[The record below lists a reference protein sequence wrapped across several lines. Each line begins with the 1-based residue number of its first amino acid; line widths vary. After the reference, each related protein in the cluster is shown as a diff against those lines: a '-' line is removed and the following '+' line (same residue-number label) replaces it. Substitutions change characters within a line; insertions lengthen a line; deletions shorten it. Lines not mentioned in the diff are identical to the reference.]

1 MWKKGIVYVLVVV
14 YNSDIQIGDLF
25 MKRLIKGLLAMA
37 TLLVGS
43 CGNEV
48 VLLKRHH
55 VVIFYINRD
64 NPLEPITC
72 DMRNDITDEKYQ
84 WEGVVHSWIPDP
96 NLSYY
101 FSGYLFEY
109 SNGTNVAI
117 YGTLR
122 N

>member
-1 MWKKGIVYVLVVV
+1 
-14 YNSDIQIGDLF
+14 
-25 MKRLIKGLLAMA
+25 MKRLIKGLLAMT
-37 TLLVGS
+37 TLLLSS

-55 VVIFYINRD
+55 VVIFYVSRD
-64 NPLEPITC
+64 NPREPITC
-72 DMRNDITDEKYQ
+72 DMINDITREKYT
-84 WEGVVHSWIPDP
+84 WEGVVDTWIPDN

-109 SNGTNVAI
+109 SDGRNIAI

>member
-1 MWKKGIVYVLVVV
+1 
-14 YNSDIQIGDLF
+14 
-25 MKRLIKGLLAMA
+25 MKRLIKGLLAMT
-37 TLLVGS
+37 TLLLSS

-55 VVIFYINRD
+55 VVIYYMNRD
-64 NPLEPITC
+64 NPREPITC
-72 DMRNDITDEKYQ
+72 DMINDITREHYT
-84 WEGVVHSWIPDP
+84 WEGVIDTWIPDN

-109 SNGTNVAI
+109 SDGRNIAI
-117 YGTLR
+117 YGTQR